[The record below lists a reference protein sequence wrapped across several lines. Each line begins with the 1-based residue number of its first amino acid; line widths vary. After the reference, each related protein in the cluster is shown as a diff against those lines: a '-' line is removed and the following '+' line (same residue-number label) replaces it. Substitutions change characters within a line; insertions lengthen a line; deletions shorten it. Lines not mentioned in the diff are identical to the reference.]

1 MFLGY
6 NSPTQCY
13 INEKINTSMKSLL
26 PLPSTFY
33 HKNIEDLVFN
43 FNVQETYSDDH
54 FPQTQADYA
63 KEVR

>member
-1 MFLGY
+1 MLAEVLFSLVFRSFMPMFLGY
-6 NSPTQCY
+6 NSPTHCY

-43 FNVQETYSDDH
+43 FNVQET
-54 FPQTQADYA
+54 
-63 KEVR
+63 